1 MITRVDKIEEF
12 LGNLDTTIDILSMVN
27 AEDINSFDD
36 LYDKLDDCR
45 GFEVEIIYYS
55 NAMEYLRMHDTSL
68 MCSMEIA
75 EECGYTLSSINS
87 ELLASLLA
95 SSVCRDEFMELKSEI
110 DDFFDELEDDEE
122 EEETEEEENNFFD
135 WVEYMQDHYDYIKTS
150 IILKFEEHYDNT
162 LTFEENGAN
171 FLMTLND

>member
-1 MITRVDKIEEF
+1 MSTRVEKIEDF
-12 LGNLDTTIDILSMVN
+12 LANLDTTIDILSMVN

-36 LYDKLDDCR
+36 LYEELDWNN
-45 GFEVEIIYYS
+45 GFDVEITYYAS
-55 NAMEYLRMHDTSL
+55 AMEYLRMHDTSL

-75 EECGYTLSSINS
+75 QEYGYTLSNLNS
-87 ELLASLLA
+87 EILASLLA

-122 EEETEEEENNFFD
+122 EVDKFYD
-135 WVEYMQDHYDYIKTS
+135 WVEYMQDHYNYIKEST
-150 IILKFEEHYDNT
+150 LLEFEEFYDNL

-171 FLMTLND
+171 FLMMLNN

>member
-1 MITRVDKIEEF
+1 MSTRVEKIEDF
-12 LGNLDTTIDILSMVN
+12 LANLDTTIDILSMVN

-36 LYDKLDDCR
+36 LYEKLDWNN
-45 GFEVEIIYYS
+45 GFDVEIIYYAS
-55 NAMEYLRMHDTSL
+55 AMEYLRMHDSSL
-68 MCSMEIA
+68 RCSMEIA
-75 EECGYTLSSINS
+75 EEHGYTLSSINS

-122 EEETEEEENNFFD
+122 EVDKFYD
-135 WVEYMQDHYDYIKTS
+135 WVEYMQDHYNYIKEST
-150 IILKFEEHYDNT
+150 LLEFEEFYDNL

-171 FLMTLND
+171 FLMMLNN

>member
-12 LGNLDTTIDILSMVN
+12 LANLDTTIDILSMVN

-36 LYDKLDDCR
+36 LYEALENNN
-45 GFEVEIIYYS
+45 GFDVEIIYYAS
-55 NAMEYLRMHDTSL
+55 AMDYLRMHDSSL
-68 MCSMEIA
+68 KCSLEIA
-75 EECGYTLSSINS
+75 EEYGFSLSSISS
-87 ELLASLLA
+87 EVLASLLA

-110 DDFFDELEDDEE
+110 NDFFDEIDMMKIEE
-122 EEETEEEENNFFD
+122 EDNFLD
-135 WVEYMQDHYDYIKTS
+135 WVEYMGDHYNYIKEST
-150 IILKFEEHYDNT
+150 LLEFEEYYENL

>member
-27 AEDINSFDD
+27 AEDINSFED
-36 LYDKLDDCR
+36 LYEALENNN
-45 GFEVEIIYYS
+45 GFDVEIIYYAS
-55 NAMEYLRMHDTSL
+55 AMEYLRMHDSSL
-68 MCSMEIA
+68 RCSLDIA
-75 EECGYTLSSINS
+75 EEYGYTLSSINS

-110 DDFFDELEDDEE
+110 DDFFDEIEMMKIEE
-122 EEETEEEENNFFD
+122 EDNFFD
-135 WVEYMQDHYDYIKTS
+135 WAEYMQDHYDYIKTS

>member
-27 AEDINSFDD
+27 AEDINSYDD
-36 LYDKLDDCR
+36 LYDALDNNN
-45 GFEVEIIYYS
+45 GFDVEIIYYAS
-55 NAMEYLRMHDTSL
+55 AMDYLRMHDSSL
-68 MCSMEIA
+68 RCSIEIA
-75 EECGYTLSSINS
+75 EEYGYTLSSINS

-122 EEETEEEENNFFD
+122 EVNEFED
-135 WVEYMQDHYDYIKTS
+135 WVTYMQDHYDYIKTE
-150 IILKFEEHYDNT
+150 KFLEYEEYYENL

>member
-1 MITRVDKIEEF
+1 MSTRVEKIEDF
-12 LGNLDTTIDILSMVN
+12 LANLDTTIDILSMVN

-36 LYDKLDDCR
+36 LYEKLDWNNAFD
-45 GFEVEIIYYS
+45 VEIIYYAS
-55 NAMEYLRMHDTSL
+55 AMEYLRMHDSSL
-68 MCSMEIA
+68 RCSIEIA
-75 EECGYTLSSINS
+75 EEHGYTLSSINS

-122 EEETEEEENNFFD
+122 EVNEFDD
-135 WVEYMQDHYDYIKTS
+135 WVEYMQDHYDYIKTEK
-150 IILKFEEHYDNT
+150 LLEFEEYYENL

>member
-36 LYDKLDDCR
+36 LYEALENNN
-45 GFEVEIIYYS
+45 GFDVEIIYYAS
-55 NAMEYLRMHDTSL
+55 AMEYLRMHDSSL
-68 MCSMEIA
+68 RCSLDIA
-75 EECGYTLSSINS
+75 EEYGYTLSSINS

-110 DDFFDELEDDEE
+110 DDFFDEIEMMKIEE
-122 EEETEEEENNFFD
+122 EDNFFD
-135 WVEYMQDHYDYIKTS
+135 WAEYMQDHYDYIKTS

>member
-27 AEDINSFDD
+27 AEDINSYDD
-36 LYDKLDDCR
+36 LYEALENNN
-45 GFEVEIIYYS
+45 GFDVEIIYYAS
-55 NAMEYLRMHDTSL
+55 AMDYLRMHDSSL
-68 MCSMEIA
+68 RCSIEIA
-75 EECGYTLSSINS
+75 EEYGYTLSSINS

-122 EEETEEEENNFFD
+122 ENNFFD
-135 WVEYMQDHYDYIKTS
+135 WAEYMQDHYDYIKTS

>member
-1 MITRVDKIEEF
+1 MSTRVEKIEDF
-12 LGNLDTTIDILSMVN
+12 LANLDTTIDILSMVN

-55 NAMEYLRMHDTSL
+55 NAMDYLRMHDTSL

-75 EECGYTLSSINS
+75 QEYGYTLSSINS

-122 EEETEEEENNFFD
+122 EVDKFYD
-135 WVEYMQDHYDYIKTS
+135 WVEYMQDHYNYIKEST
-150 IILKFEEHYDNT
+150 LLEFEEFYDNL

-171 FLMTLND
+171 FLMMLNN

>member
-36 LYDKLDDCR
+36 LHEALENNN
-45 GFEVEIIYYS
+45 GFDVEIIYYAS
-55 NAMEYLRMHDTSL
+55 AMEYLRMHDSSL
-68 MCSMEIA
+68 RCSLEIA
-75 EECGYTLSSINS
+75 EEYGFSLSSINS
-87 ELLASLLA
+87 EVLASLLA

-122 EEETEEEENNFFD
+122 EENNFFD
-135 WVEYMQDHYDYIKTS
+135 WAEYMQDHYDYIKTS